1 MGEKATEQNESH
13 TLELAFVEGEVLP
26 GNARC
31 PSVACSVWHVGPSR
45 ICYKRDIQRVAH
57 PGELLKRLVITK
69 NCSTLTGPSSSV
81 LTLPPDRGC
90 NRSFEGSNP
99 ATKSGQCAI
108 GDGPVPV
115 RVPFQGDSFPNV
127 L

>member
-31 PSVACSVWHVGPSR
+31 PSVACSIWHVGPSR

-57 PGELLKRLVITK
+57 PGEYSSDWLLPKT
-69 NCSTLTGPSSSV
+69 
-81 LTLPPDRGC
+81 
-90 NRSFEGSNP
+90 
-99 ATKSGQCAI
+99 AAH
-108 GDGPVPV
+108 
-115 RVPFQGDSFPNV
+115 
-127 L
+127 